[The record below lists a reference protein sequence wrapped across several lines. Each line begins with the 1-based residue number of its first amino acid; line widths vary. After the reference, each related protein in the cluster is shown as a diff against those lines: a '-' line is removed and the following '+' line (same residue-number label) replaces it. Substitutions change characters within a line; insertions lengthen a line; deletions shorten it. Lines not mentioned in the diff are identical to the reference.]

1 MKKLF
6 MMFLTTLL
14 LCLLLVGCG
23 QQMVEA
29 GGYPGSICWD
39 GEIYICLDQLTDA
52 PDEADA
58 VGKVTSTVKLGD
70 QPTKDGQSSV
80 ADKRSPIVP
89 MEGGL
94 AAKVDGAWYFFRLYD
109 AEKDGPL
116 C

>member
-1 MKKLF
+1 MRRFICLAA
-6 MMFLTTLL
+6 LL

-23 QQMVEA
+23 KEEIPV

-39 GEIYICLDQLTDA
+39 GEIYVRMEELTEM
-52 PDEADA
+52 PDESVA
-58 VGKVTSTVKLGD
+58 VGKVTSVVKLGD
-70 QPTKDGQSSV
+70 QPMKDGQSNV
-80 ADKRSPIVP
+80 ADKHSPIVP

-94 AAKVDGAWYFFRLYD
+94 AARVDGVWYFFRLYN